1 MFLKV
6 AIVPAEATADG
17 FKHFRL
23 ITSVHA
29 SLFITVYLSL
39 CWKMFLNA
47 TDSGKI
53 AYSTNQNREMK
64 ENILRYIFNC
74 MPQGSISHFL
84 GFGLFTRQIFSSNS
98 IYISENANIPYK
110 NGFSKNYII

>member
-39 CWKMFLNA
+39 C
-47 TDSGKI
+47 
-53 AYSTNQNREMK
+53 
-64 ENILRYIFNC
+64 
-74 MPQGSISHFL
+74 
-84 GFGLFTRQIFSSNS
+84 
-98 IYISENANIPYK
+98 
-110 NGFSKNYII
+110 